1 MKMHYKKISKKDIE
15 IISLIQELNLMK
27 ITLINRVQ
35 GNILIEYEGKHIGRT
50 QWDILKMYEEI
61 IYPFH
66 SVKTSQYSA
75 GIYSFWDGVSLNY
88 EKSYLDYLKNEIEV
102 LRKFPVTDSYTRFRS
117 EICGIAINALE
128 KFIKK
133 GVDVKE
139 FSLLHG
145 DLYNGNILINAG
157 RYVLIDFE
165 YLRFGPPLLEW
176 AFLLCWDLIVND
188 NKEIR
193 KRIVLKVLSEKKKL
207 IENNILTQLEMEMIF
222 EMYMPVI
229 LSYAVHSAINNQY
242 KESTKIL
249 ELIKLFWKEEYK
261 ILKNGGEI

>member
-1 MKMHYKKISKKDIE
+1 M
-15 IISLIQELNLMK
+15 
-27 ITLINRVQ
+27 
-35 GNILIEYEGKHIGRT
+35 
-50 QWDILKMYEEI
+50 
-61 IYPFH
+61 
-66 SVKTSQYSA
+66 
-75 GIYSFWDGVSLNY
+75 
-88 EKSYLDYLKNEIEV
+88 DYLKNEIEV

-117 EICGIAINALE
+117 EICEISINALE

-222 EMYMPVI
+222 EMYMPVL

-261 ILKNGGEI
+261 ILKNGDEI